1 MSDPQDDIRRWM
13 KDELANAGRGSKG
26 RLAKHLG
33 VRPDAITRMLNTEP
47 GKEQRRGGSS
57 AEPPSSSPEECG
69 WQGDVWQLTFFA
81 RARAGCR
88 ARGWQEGGGAAPKGA
103 VLLELDERGAAR
115 QPLEQLRI
123 GARSSAGGAELL
135 DPVPLRSTSSGLG
148 PLDQHPRCLVAPL
161 TSAHNYPATT
171 LQRPAPYVL

>member
-1 MSDPQDDIRRWM
+1 M
-13 KDELANAGRGSKG
+13 
-26 RLAKHLG
+26 
-33 VRPDAITRMLNTEP
+33 
-47 GKEQRRGGSS
+47 
-57 AEPPSSSPEECG
+57 
-69 WQGDVWQLTFFA
+69 QLTCFA

-103 VLLELDERGAAR
+103 VLLELDERGAA

-135 DPVPLRSTSSGLG
+135 DPVPLRSTRSGLG

-171 LQRPAPYVL
+171 KQRPAPYVL